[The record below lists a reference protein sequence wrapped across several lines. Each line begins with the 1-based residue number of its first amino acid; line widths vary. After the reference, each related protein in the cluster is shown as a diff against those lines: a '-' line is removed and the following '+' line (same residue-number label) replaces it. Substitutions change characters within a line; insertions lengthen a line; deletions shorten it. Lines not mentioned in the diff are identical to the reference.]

1 MKLFRVPR
9 LIFLTGMLSLVVF
22 SGDIV
27 ADAVA
32 DMQGHLCERTSQTS
46 KQSPCTVCDCVVHC
60 GAVLFA
66 AAEPLSALKP
76 SPIDFS
82 LLDTHQ
88 PVSTLPVAIDHPPQ
102 LS

>member
-1 MKLFRVPR
+1 MKAFRVQR
-9 LIFLTGMLSLVVF
+9 LLLLTALLSLFVF
-22 SGDIV
+22 TGDIV
-27 ADAVA
+27 VDAVA
-32 DMQGHLCERTSQTS
+32 DMQGHPCEQTSQTS

-66 AAEPLSALKP
+66 AAEPLSALKL

-88 PVSTLPVAIDHPPQ
+88 PVSALPVAIDHPPQ